1 LFEFPEAPLPFGY
14 SYVQLKE
21 LLLSVEVDDSGAG
34 ALDPYVEDSFGRFLF
49 TWDLAKD
56 HQGTCLELGANPYF
70 TTLLLKEFSSLDVK
84 LANFF
89 GGDAKSGSQSLTWH
103 QNNKVRSR
111 ELTFDHFNLEEATF
125 PYPDSSFDVILFC
138 EILEHLLMNP
148 LHCLREINRCLKP
161 NGILITTTPNVARLG
176 NVFAIINGASIYD
189 PYSGF
194 GPYGRH
200 NREYSL
206 TELNKLLEFA
216 GFKSTKSFT
225 ANSHAD
231 DLSLRSGYDKICQLV
246 THRPNDLGQYLF
258 TKATKVGEPKR
269 GLPAFLYRSWPE
281 EEMNYEG

>member
-1 LFEFPEAPLPFGY
+1 LFEFPEVPLPFGY

-34 ALDPYVEDSFGRFLF
+34 ALDPYVEDSFERFLF

-176 NVFAIINGASIYD
+176 NVFAIIDGASIYD

-225 ANSHAD
+225 ANSHTD

-246 THRPNDLGQYLF
+246 AHRPNDLGQYLF
-258 TKATKVGEPKR
+258 TKATKVDEPKR

>member
-34 ALDPYVEDSFGRFLF
+34 ALDPYVEDSFERFLF

-111 ELTFDHFNLEEATF
+111 ELTFDHFNLEEEIF

-176 NVFAIINGASIYD
+176 NVFAIIDGASIYD

-258 TKATKVGEPKR
+258 TKATKVDEPKR

>member
-1 LFEFPEAPLPFGY
+1 
-14 SYVQLKE
+14 
-21 LLLSVEVDDSGAG
+21 
-34 ALDPYVEDSFGRFLF
+34 
-49 TWDLAKD
+49 
-56 HQGTCLELGANPYF
+56 
-70 TTLLLKEFSSLDVK
+70 
-84 LANFF
+84 
-89 GGDAKSGSQSLTWH
+89 
-103 QNNKVRSR
+103 
-111 ELTFDHFNLEEATF
+111 
-125 PYPDSSFDVILFC
+125 
-138 EILEHLLMNP
+138 MNP

-176 NVFAIINGASIYD
+176 NVFAIIDGASIYD

>member
-1 LFEFPEAPLPFGY
+1 MFQFPEAPIPFGY
-14 SYVQLKE
+14 TYVQLKQ
-21 LLLSVEVDDSGAG
+21 LLLSVEIDDSGSS
-34 ALDPYVEDSFGRFLF
+34 ALNPYVEDSFERFLF

-56 HQGTCLELGANPYF
+56 HQGKCLELGANPYF
-70 TTLLLKEFSSLDVK
+70 TTLLLKEFSSLDINV
-84 LANFF
+84 ANFF
-89 GGDAKSGSQSLTWH
+89 GGDATSGIQRLTWN
-103 QNNKVRSR
+103 QNNKVRSK
-111 ELTFDHFNLEEATF
+111 ELAFDHFNLEEGPF

-138 EILEHLLMNP
+138 EIIEHLLMNP

-161 NGILITTTPNVARLG
+161 NGVLITTTPNVARLG
-176 NVFAIINGASIYD
+176 NVFAMIDGASIYD

-206 TELNKLLEFA
+206 TELNRLLEFA
-216 GFKSTKSFT
+216 GFKTTKAFT

-231 DLSLRSGYDKICQLV
+231 NLALRSDYDRICQLV
-246 THRPNDLGQYLF
+246 AHRPNDLGQYLF
-258 TKATKVGEPKR
+258 TKATKVSEPKR

>member
-34 ALDPYVEDSFGRFLF
+34 ALDPYVEDSFERFLF

-56 HQGTCLELGANPYF
+56 HQGTCLELGANAYF

-111 ELTFDHFNLEEATF
+111 ELTFDHFNLEEETF

-176 NVFAIINGASIYD
+176 NVFAIIDGASIYD